1 MLNQIWELETDRV
14 EECIVAKLPPPAY
27 VLPRSRKCPGEKQ
40 LTKWE
45 KFAKE
50 KGIKKTKKDKK
61 TFDTELGKWVP
72 TYGFKRAQADK
83 DKTWV
88 LEVPKN
94 ADPME
99 DQFQKKL
106 DMRSEKVAKNEV
118 QRMKNI
124 VRAKKVE
131 VPRTGYLGP
140 EAASS
145 TELLTAATIAKSSTA
160 SVGKFQEKLSK
171 EKVARGIGVKEVS
184 RVTVVICQPDDKFF
198 FSSSF
203 SSFQDQ
209 NGRLLMLPKFQ
220 KIFKISS
227 SLRAF

>member
-1 MLNQIWELETDRV
+1 MDLTRDNVQILLNQIWELETDRV
-14 EECIVAKLPPPAY
+14 EECIVAKLPPPVY
-27 VLPRSRKCPGEKQ
+27 ILPRSRKCPAEKQ

-61 TFDTELGKWVP
+61 TFDTELDKWVP
-72 TYGFKRAQADK
+72 TYGFKRAQAEK

-88 LEVPKN
+88 LEVPQN

-118 QRMKNI
+118 HRMKNI
-124 VRAKKVE
+124 VRAKKIA

-140 EAASS
+140 EAASAS
-145 TELLTAATIAKSSTA
+145 ELLTAATIAKSSTA
-160 SVGKFQEKLSK
+160 SVGKFQEKIAK

-184 RVTVVICQPDDKFF
+184 
-198 FSSSF
+198 SSCLTKLLYLVLILCFSF
-203 SSFQDQ
+203 SAHS
-209 NGRLLMLPKFQ
+209 R
-220 KIFKISS
+220 IET
-227 SLRAF
+227 